1 MTNKLTQQLEEKLQ
15 LKEEQDASPQPTSV
29 PHQGEEEEEKIK
41 INE

>member
-15 LKEEQDASPQPTSV
+15 LKEEQDASPQPTSAL
-29 PHQGEEEEEKIK
+29 QGEGEEEKIK